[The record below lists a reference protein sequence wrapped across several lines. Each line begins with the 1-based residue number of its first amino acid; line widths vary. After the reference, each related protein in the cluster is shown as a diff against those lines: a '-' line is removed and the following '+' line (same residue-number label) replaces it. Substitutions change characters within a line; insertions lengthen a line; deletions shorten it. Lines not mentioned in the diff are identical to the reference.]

1 MLMECL
7 KKNKQMKKKKKHR
20 KEEGMLVRL
29 GRNERGAA
37 AEKELTSSQKAK
49 NSIV

>member
-1 MLMECL
+1 
-7 KKNKQMKKKKKHR
+7 MKKKKKHR